1 MVPEITNVTFQ
12 ILEAPSPLGDAVRIV
27 IESVAPLT
35 RAIATRVRVG
45 TQEGRI
51 GPFRLSDGALNVYLQ
66 QVPTVGDVVFVGWA
80 DGNDLEATSFTY
92 QPAANV

>member
-1 MVPEITNVTFQ
+1 MVPAITNVTFQ
-12 ILEAPSPLGDAVRIV
+12 ILEAPSPLGDAVRMV
-27 IESVAPLT
+27 IESVRPIT
-35 RAIATRVRVG
+35 RAIQTRVRVG
-45 TQEGRI
+45 SQEGRI

-66 QVPTVGDVVFVGWA
+66 QIPAAGDVVYVGWA